1 MSCAQAHSSAS
12 WAEDVGALLLTR
24 GSGTLAPSLGLGC
37 RNCARPLYRLL
48 AGVEYV
54 VGQKNCGILIQN
66 DQSISR
72 SHAVLS
78 VKHPQ
83 MNLVKSGLVEKVAA
97 SSQKGLLLKYE
108 DYFQNDNT
116 ILKTE
121 ICGVLKGSKH
131 RCHLHSV
138 IKR

>member
-1 MSCAQAHSSAS
+1 MRPQ
-12 WAEDVGALLLTR
+12 EV
-24 GSGTLAPSLGLGC
+24 
-37 RNCARPLYRLL
+37 RPLYRLL

-72 SHAVLS
+72 
-78 VKHPQ
+78 
-83 MNLVKSGLVEKVAA
+83 KSGLVEKVAA

-121 ICGVLKGSKH
+121 ICGVLKGNDII
-131 RCHLHSV
+131 LTM
-138 IKR
+138 